1 MYGEFRLSYDIVI
14 TNGLV
19 LDGGLEFAGDV
30 AISGEK
36 IAAVGNGLT
45 GKTVIDAK
53 GKFVIPGAIDGH
65 THMRTERKDF
75 CYDDDFRTGSVAAAF
90 GGVTTIIDQVQA
102 EVGLTLDSELSTR
115 LALAEGKSCV
125 DFAFHMN
132 IREPIVERLKEI
144 PGIVDRGITSFKWFM
159 AIPGW
164 RVPDEFL
171 LRGMFEVSAL
181 GGLSVV
187 HAENQGV
194 ILEMRRR
201 AAERGSRNIASFTQR
216 YPAAAE
222 ASAISL
228 ALAMTETADGRT
240 LIFHNTCAEGVAEIR
255 GAKGRGVR
263 AYGEACLA
271 WLTHT
276 DEIYKG
282 DQVKALPF
290 LVTPPIRNSQHQS
303 ALWRGLELGDLD
315 IISTDHAAMRLVPED
330 KAREVA
336 AYFGHDVIAPPIDG
350 TTPYDSDGTRLMPV
364 LPPGNVETR
373 FPLIYSEGVLKGRL
387 SRARWVETCCTA
399 PAQLFDLKT
408 KGRIAPG
415 FDADIVIF
423 DPSAEY
429 TYGVKNL
436 HSNTDYSVWENWKVQ
451 GKVEKT
457 LSRGKLIVDGDK
469 FLGKADHG
477 QYLKRTV

>member
-1 MYGEFRLSYDIVI
+1 MIYDLVI
-14 TNGLV
+14 TDGLIINGET
-19 LDGGLEFAGDV
+19 EFQGDI

-36 IAAVGNGLT
+36 IVAIGTDLT
-45 GKTVIDAK
+45 GKTSIDAT
-53 GKFVIPGAIDGH
+53 GKFVLPGAIDSH
-65 THMRTERKDF
+65 VHMQTERKDF

-102 EVGLTLDSELSTR
+102 EEGLTLDAELSTR
-115 LALAEGKSCV
+115 MALAAGNSCV

-132 IREPIVERLKEI
+132 IREPLEERLKEI
-144 PGIVDRGITSFKWFM
+144 PKIVDRGITSFKWFM
-159 AIPGW
+159 SIPGW

-181 GGLSVV
+181 GGITVI

-201 AAERGSRNIASFTQR
+201 AAARNARDIVNFNR
-216 YPAAAE
+216 NYPAAAE

-228 ALAMTETADGRT
+228 ALSMAEITDGRA
-240 LIFHNTCAEGVAEIR
+240 LIFHNTCSEGVAAIR
-255 GAKGRGVR
+255 AAKERGVQ
-263 AYGEACLA
+263 AHGEACLA

-276 DEIYKG
+276 DDIYKG

-290 LVTPPIRNSQHQS
+290 LLTPPIRDAGHQS
-303 ALWRGLELGDLD
+303 ALWRALELGDLD
-315 IISTDHAAMRLVPED
+315 IISTDHAAMRMVPEE

-336 AYFGHDVIAPPIDG
+336 AYFGHDVIAPPVDD
-350 TTPYDSDGTRLMPV
+350 TTPFDADGNRLMPV

-387 SRARWVETCCTA
+387 SRARWVETCCAA
-399 PAQLFDLKT
+399 PAKLFDLKT
-408 KGRIAPG
+408 KGQLAPG

-423 DPSAEY
+423 DPKARHSY
-429 TYGVKNL
+429 SVNNL
-436 HSNTDYSVWENWKVQ
+436 HSNTDYSVWEDWKVQ
-451 GKVEKT
+451 GKVDKT
-457 LSRGKLIVDGDK
+457 FSRGKLIVDGDA
-469 FLGKADHG
+469 FLGSAEHG

>member
-1 MYGEFRLSYDIVI
+1 MLYDIVI
-14 TNGLV
+14 TNGLIV
-19 LDGGLEFAGDV
+19 DGGAEFAADV

-36 IAAVGNGLT
+36 IAAIGNGLT
-45 GKTVIDAK
+45 GKTNIDAK
-53 GKFVIPGAIDGH
+53 GRFVLPGAIDGH

-102 EVGLTLDSELSTR
+102 EVGLTLDAELSTR
-115 LALAEGKSCV
+115 LALAEGKSCI

-132 IREPIVERLKEI
+132 IREPIEERLKEI
-144 PGIVDRGITSFKWFM
+144 SGIVDRGITSFKWFM

-171 LRGMFEVSAL
+171 LRGMFEVAAL

-201 AAERGSRNIASFTQR
+201 AAASGARDIADFTRN

-228 ALAMTETADGRT
+228 ALAMTEIAEGRT
-240 LIFHNTCAEGVAEIR
+240 LIFHNTCAEGVAAIR
-255 GAKGRGVR
+255 AAKERGVR
-263 AYGEACLA
+263 ASGEACLA

-290 LVTPPIRNSQHQS
+290 LLTPPIRDARHQS
-303 ALWRGLELGDLD
+303 ALWRGLEMGDLD
-315 IISTDHAAMRLVPED
+315 IISTDHAAMRMVPEG

-336 AYFGHDVIAPPIDG
+336 AYFGHDVVAPPADE
-350 TTPYDSDGTRLMPV
+350 TTPYDTDGNRLMPV

-373 FPLIYSEGVLKGRL
+373 FPLIYSEGVLKGRI
-387 SRARWVETCCTA
+387 SRARWVETCCAA
-399 PAQLFDLKT
+399 PARLFDLKT
-408 KGRIAPG
+408 KGRVAPE

-423 DPSAEY
+423 DPEAEH
-429 TYGVKNL
+429 TYSVGNL
-436 HSNTDYSVWENWKVQ
+436 HSNTDYSAWENWKVR
-451 GKVEKT
+451 GKVVKT
-457 LSRGKLIVDGDK
+457 FSRGELIVDGDK
-469 FLGKADHG
+469 FLGNAEHG
-477 QYLKRTV
+477 QYLKRAM